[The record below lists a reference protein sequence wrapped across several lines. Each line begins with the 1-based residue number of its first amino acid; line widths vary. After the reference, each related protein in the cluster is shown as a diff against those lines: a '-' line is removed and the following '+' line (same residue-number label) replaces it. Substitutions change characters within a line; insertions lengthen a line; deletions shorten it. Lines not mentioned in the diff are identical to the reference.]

1 MRMINVRKYYVP
13 LVLLASVLYCSGCR
27 DVRPFGRDRV
37 VAKAGDAVLYKRDVK
52 GIYHADMTASDSLKA
67 LEIYVNE
74 WIVKRLKVDEA
85 ERLVEKDGQD
95 RDIESMVEDYRNSLL
110 SHKLDQYYID
120 RRLDTLFT
128 AEDVKNYYDKHRAE
142 FKLDRAI
149 VKGKIIRVPNGYRQK
164 MKLKT
169 LLASGKP
176 EQMKDLAGICQK
188 NNLEFLEFDTWT
200 DYADFLSYLP
210 TRRGAGYESLL
221 TRHGVQEMADNDN
234 LYLLLISEYRTAGDE
249 MPLERAVDAIRR
261 IIFNQRR
268 TEIVRRYEDSLYR
281 AALENGQVK
290 VHIHEPKN

>member
-1 MRMINVRKYYVP
+1 MIKTKKYYIP
-13 LVLLASVLYCSGCR
+13 LLCFASVLFGAGCREASPFSRGQVVARVGDAALYER
-27 DVRPFGRDRV
+27 DVR
-37 VAKAGDAVLYKRDVK
+37 
-52 GIYHADMTASDSLKA
+52 GIYHTDMSASDSLKA
-67 LEIYVNE
+67 LETYVNE

-128 AEDVKNYYDKHRAE
+128 AGDVADYYERHRAE
-142 FKLDRAI
+142 FRLDRAV
-149 VKGKIIRVPNGYRQK
+149 VKGTIIRVPNEYRQK
-164 MKLKT
+164 MKVKT

-188 NNLEFLEFDTWT
+188 NNLELIRFDTWT

-221 TRHGVQEMADNDN
+221 SQRGVQEMADSDN
-234 LYLLLISEYRTAGDE
+234 LYLLLISEYRTSGSE
-249 MPLERAVDAIRR
+249 MPLERAADAIRR
-261 IIFNQRR
+261 ILFNQRR
-268 TEIVRRYEDSLYR
+268 TEIVRHYEDSLYR
-281 AALENGQVK
+281 AAVANGQVK
-290 VHIHEPKN
+290 VNIHEMKN